1 MKRTA
6 SAAPSGLATQ
16 ASRSIEYH
24 YDDARRLVA
33 ATTTT
38 EPEPEP
44 EFSEDDFHWLIAL
57 AEIEHEEGPS

>member
-6 SAAPSGLATQ
+6 SAAPLGLATQ

-38 EPEPEP
+38 EPEPE
-44 EFSEDDFHWLIAL
+44 FSEDDFHWLIAL
-57 AEIEHEEGPS
+57 AEIEHEEEPS

>member
-33 ATTTT
+33 ATTT
-38 EPEPEP
+38 EPEP